1 MPYGKTVYTRDIQ
14 WSDPLVAVFVV
25 VPRFVVS
32 LVSSLSSSLG
42 GEVNL
47 ISTPPT
53 PLYDVHRRGFLFCLL
68 PVVDGL
74 QRLPQSQSDESAV
87 FPFTL

>member
-42 GEVNL
+42 GEV
-47 ISTPPT
+47 
-53 PLYDVHRRGFLFCLL
+53 
-68 PVVDGL
+68 
-74 QRLPQSQSDESAV
+74 
-87 FPFTL
+87 

>member
-14 WSDPLVAVFVV
+14 WSDSLVAVFVV

-42 GEVNL
+42 GEV
-47 ISTPPT
+47 
-53 PLYDVHRRGFLFCLL
+53 
-68 PVVDGL
+68 
-74 QRLPQSQSDESAV
+74 
-87 FPFTL
+87 